1 MGEYDG
7 IREREEGRKKMPFG
21 MAVLF
26 LTLIAS
32 GLVYLYLFSPLTTG
46 WKQVDQYERRMEAHK
61 TAVISHEVKEVEAGL
76 SGTKE
81 DKGPAIYA
89 SECAMCHG
97 EKLEGTIGPSL
108 TGPKFIHGNTLADH
122 VRVIANGTPNGMPGF
137 QKQLGAEK
145 VRAVAHYI
153 YFKHGK

>member
-7 IREREEGRKKMPFG
+7 IREREEGKKKMPLG

-26 LTLIAS
+26 LGLIVS
-32 GLVYLYLFSPLTTG
+32 GLVYLYLFSPQTTG
-46 WKQVDQYERRMEAHK
+46 WRQLAQYEKKMEAHK
-61 TAVISHEVKEVEAGL
+61 AAVITHEVKEVATGVAE
-76 SGTKE
+76 TKE

-89 SECAMCHG
+89 ADCAMCHG
-97 EKLEGTIGPSL
+97 DKLEGNIGPSL
-108 TGPKFIHGNTLADH
+108 MGPKFIYGNTLADH
-122 VRVIANGTPNGMPGF
+122 IRVIAEGTPNGMPGF

-153 YFKHGK
+153 YFKHSK